1 MSEWGNT
8 ETLFDIRNHLAAIQ
22 RALWGGMFL
31 RVLKPDGSISFINLA
46 QAAEIA
52 ILSEQECQIK
62 FVDGGVVSVETKS
75 GVDEVLYLIGAKTRP
90 PVSRGP
96 LQQDQT
102 K

>member
-1 MSEWGNT
+1 LLPYNAHSG
-8 ETLFDIRNHLAAIQ
+8 AACFCAFSS
-22 RALWGGMFL
+22 RTGPY
-31 RVLKPDGSISFINLA
+31 RFINLA

-75 GVDEVLYLIGAKTRP
+75 EVDEVLYLIGAKARP
-90 PVSRGP
+90 PVSRQP